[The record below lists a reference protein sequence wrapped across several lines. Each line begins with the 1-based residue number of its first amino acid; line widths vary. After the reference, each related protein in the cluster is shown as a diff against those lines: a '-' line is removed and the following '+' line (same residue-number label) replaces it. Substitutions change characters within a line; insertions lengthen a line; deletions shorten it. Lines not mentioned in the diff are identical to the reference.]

1 MENAER
7 EKVTIELMKLEDL
20 DRVIEIE
27 KLSFTNPWSRNAFA
41 AELTDNHFSTYI
53 VAKFNG
59 SVVGYAGMWLV
70 VDEAHVTNVAV
81 LPEYRGRGI
90 GELLMRSLMDIA
102 RGSGARRMT
111 LEVRKSNY
119 VAQNLYSKLG
129 FEPMGIRPGYYSDN
143 REDAVIM
150 WADLLE
156 K

>member
-1 MENAER
+1 MERAER
-7 EKVTIELMKLEDL
+7 EKVTIDLMRLEDL
-20 DRVIEIE
+20 DQVIEIE

-41 AELTDNHFSTYI
+41 SELTDNHFSTYI
-53 VAKFNG
+53 VAKVN
-59 SVVGYAGMWLV
+59 STIVGYAGMWLI

-102 RGSGARRMT
+102 WRNGARRMT

-129 FEPMGIRPGYYSDN
+129 FEPMGIRRGYYTDN

-150 WADLLE
+150 WTDLIE